1 MINRNGDRADQIGT
15 FGRKGSRRYACLE
28 HPVNPEPLWHQ
39 GVRFASWSTGIG
51 GDHPYTAA
59 YQCSAGSQGLP
70 YVPSW
75 RIAVVDLVGLPDVSA
90 FRLSF
95 SPLVGL
101 LELL

>member
-1 MINRNGDRADQIGT
+1 M
-15 FGRKGSRRYACLE
+15 
-28 HPVNPEPLWHQ
+28 PV
-39 GVRFASWSTGIG
+39 WSTLLTQSLCGTKVSDLLPGALGIG
-51 GDHPYTAA
+51 GDHPHTAA